1 MGRSPFRRRQF
12 LVVSFQNRMLLF
24 TFLYFVA
31 TVIIFAAVLFFPLMS
46 QLNTESLSQAERGIV
61 AGEFLS
67 LHYRFWPAIPLV
79 FIMIAAH
86 SILISHRV
94 AGPLYRF
101 RRVFKA
107 VMGGDLSAGVRLRK
121 NDYLQSDAELL
132 SEMVNSLRSRVQ
144 GLGHLSDRLQG
155 VLTDLSIAAEDSA
168 GGAIRARIRD
178 VEITLGELRSELQTF
193 TLDQEP

>member
-24 TFLYFVA
+24 TFLYFVT
-31 TVIIFAAVLFFPLMS
+31 TVVIFAAVLFFPLMS
-46 QLNTESLSQAERGIV
+46 QLDTESLSQAERGIV

-79 FIMIAAH
+79 FIMIGAH

-107 VMGGDLSAGVRLRK
+107 VSGGDLSAGVRLRK
-121 NDYLQSDAELL
+121 NDYLQGDAELL
-132 SEMVNSLRSRVQ
+132 SKMISALRSKIQ
-144 GLGHLSDRLQG
+144 DLDHLSDRLQG
-155 VLTDLSIAAEDSA
+155 VLSDLSIAADTSVD
-168 GGAIRARIRD
+168 GTIRARIRD
-178 VEITLGELRSELQTF
+178 VEVTAGELRSQLHNF
-193 TLDQEP
+193 TLDQES